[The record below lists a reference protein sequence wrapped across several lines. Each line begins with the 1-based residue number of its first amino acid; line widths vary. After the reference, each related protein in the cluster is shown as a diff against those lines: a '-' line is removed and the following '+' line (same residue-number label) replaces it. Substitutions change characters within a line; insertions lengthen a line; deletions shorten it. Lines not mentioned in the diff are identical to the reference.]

1 MAYVGYEHLRQALG
15 LTALEPACPA
25 MVSPVTRVT
34 AGTAA
39 LLVPTHV
46 APSAGAPPLEHVL
59 FALKHEGTELGIL
72 AQALP
77 RISAAELMR
86 ELRKTP
92 NGGYIR
98 TACWLWEHFTGQQLQ
113 DLPQV
118 GGPLA
123 ELFDPKRYVTTRGK
137 RNARWRTVFNGLG
150 TLDYCPCVQR
160 TAAVQAGLKADVL
173 GRARAFV
180 EHLAPEVAD
189 RALAWIYL
197 HETEGSYAI
206 EHESPSED
214 KARAFAALLR
224 QAHERKPLTEAY
236 LVELQNAAITNPL
249 ERASGF
255 RTEQNR
261 LRGPQRGA
269 PGITYVPPAPESV
282 PDLMEQLLALANT
295 APKEVD
301 PIVAA
306 SAISFGFVFIHPF
319 MDGNGRL
326 SRFLFH
332 QALCAS
338 GQLADGMLL
347 PVSVSMKRNEARY
360 LQTLRAFSAKARER
374 WSVLWIDGDQF
385 AMTFNAD
392 DSIYRYWDATPAVE
406 FGFAM
411 AEQALEVEL
420 REETDF
426 LVRYDGLFRAADERF
441 DVRQEVLSE
450 LVRHCILQG
459 GRISANRRKQ
469 YEARV
474 PQALF
479 TFLEEAA
486 AKQTGDSAS
495 SD

>member
-1 MAYVGYEHLRQALG
+1 MAYVGYERLRQELR
-15 LTALEPACPA
+15 LTALEPPCPA

-34 AGTAA
+34 PGPAA
-39 LLVPTHV
+39 LLVPGHV
-46 APSAGAPPLEHVL
+46 APATDAPPLEHVL
-59 FALKHEGTELGIL
+59 FALKHEGTDLGIL

-86 ELRKTP
+86 QLRTTP
-92 NGGYIR
+92 NGAYIR
-98 TACWLWEHFTGQQLQ
+98 TACWLWEHFTGQELQ

-118 GGPLA
+118 GGVLA
-123 ELFDPKRYVTTRGK
+123 HLFDPARYVTTRGK
-137 RNARWRTVFNGLG
+137 RNGRWRTVFNGLG
-150 TLDYCPCVQR
+150 SLDYCPSVRR
-160 TAAVQAGLKADVL
+160 TRAVEAGLQADVL

-180 EHLAPEVAD
+180 EHLPPELAD
-189 RALAWIYL
+189 RALAGIYM

-206 EHESPSED
+206 EHEAPSED

-224 QAHERKPLTEAY
+224 QAHERKPLTQAY

-269 PGITYVPPAPESV
+269 LGISYLPPPPASV
-282 PDLMEQLLALANT
+282 PGLMEQLFALANT
-295 APKEVD
+295 APREVD

-347 PVSVSMKRNEARY
+347 PVSVCMKRNEALY
-360 LQTLRAFSAKARER
+360 LQALRTFSAKARER

-385 AMTFNAD
+385 DITFNAD

-426 LVRYDGLFRAADERF
+426 LARYDRLYRAADQRF

-450 LVRHCILQG
+450 LVRHCVQQN

-469 YEARV
+469 FEGRV
-474 PQALF
+474 PLALF
-479 TFLEEAA
+479 DFLEETAA
-486 AKQTGDSAS
+486 NDS
-495 SD
+495 